1 MQKCALIVYDIFYSS
16 VVFIDIKACYTI
28 RLYLIGIKK
37 KNIIIQIRKIK
48 IKTSMHQQ
56 QLKYNWNAK
65 EKQENVHIKLV

>member
-1 MQKCALIVYDIFYSS
+1 MPKCTLIVYDIFYSS

-56 QLKYNWNAK
+56 QLKY
-65 EKQENVHIKLV
+65 KLECKRKSGKRSR